1 MLETEDYQFLLHGY
15 VRLPH
20 IIISDEERK
29 EAGADAGC
37 SNYEFLK
44 CLARTGFKFRKLSSK
59 EYKER
64 AVFELDTVERLG
76 FVDYF
81 LLVWRIM
88 KKAREKKIATDYG
101 RGSCGG
107 SLILYLIGVTK
118 TDPIKYGLYFERF
131 ISEIRA
137 KKKVVDGVTYIDG
150 GLAPDID
157 MDFEQ
162 ARRHE
167 VIADLYES
175 YPGKVCKI
183 STVSTLSGKI
193 LIKEVGKIVLGM
205 NDDDTKMVADLIPKE
220 FGNVW
225 DIEHAAEG
233 KKNKETGEWDKE
245 PVPAFAAWCKKNK
258 EAYEIA
264 LSLRDIIKNKGSHPS
279 GFVVAYDD
287 LINFLPV
294 ELLKP
299 TEGEG
304 TEEMSSSF
312 EMNDVAYLTIKVD
325 LLGVRCCS
333 VIADVLN
340 EVGIDAED
348 INVDSDP
355 LIYDTLQDL
364 RAPHGIFQLEAPT
377 NLKVV
382 RAVKPKNLSELSD
395 VLAIA
400 RPGALDFLGDYKD
413 RTAKPLHPVIDAVLA
428 DTRGVCLFQEQLNRT
443 FVALGFTAGE
453 AEILRRVTAKKKK
466 EEIEE
471 WKPKIYAKCKE
482 NGFEESVGDLA
493 WKLASDGASYG
504 FNKCL
509 DPNTLV
515 ITSGRKSKKISDIV
529 IGDEVLAENEVA
541 GNHFV
546 KVKGVHKS
554 RQELFEIETSSGKK
568 LRCSMSHKILCDD
581 GLMRPLREIINGSFS
596 IACLDTSSSIF

>member
-1 MLETEDYQFLLHGY
+1 MLETKPFEFALFGY
-15 VRLPH
+15 VQLPH
-20 IIISDEERK
+20 IEISKEEK
-29 EAGADAGC
+29 QQIGAPEDC
-37 SNYEFLK
+37 SNFEFLK
-44 CLARTGFKFRKLSSK
+44 CLARAGFKAHGLSSK
-59 EYKER
+59 EHKER
-64 AVFELDTVERLG
+64 AKFELDTVERLG

-107 SLILYLIGVTK
+107 SLVLYLIGVTK

-167 VIADLYES
+167 VIQDLYES
-175 YPGKVCKI
+175 YPNRVCKI

-193 LIKEVGKIVLGM
+193 LVKEVGKIVLGM
-205 NDDDTKMVADLIPKE
+205 NDDETKMVADLIPKE

-245 PVPAFAAWCKKNK
+245 AVPAFARWAKNNK

-264 LSLRDIIKNKGSHPS
+264 LSLRDVIKNKGSHPS
-279 GFVVAYDD
+279 GFVVSFAD
-287 LINFLPV
+287 LDTFLPV

-304 TEEMSSSF
+304 EEEMSSAF
-312 EMNDVAYLTIKVD
+312 EMGDVAYLTIKVD
-325 LLGVRCCS
+325 VLGVRCCS

-340 EVGIDAED
+340 EVGLEMED

-364 RAPHGIFQLEAPT
+364 KAPHGIFQIEAPT
-377 NLKVV
+377 NLKVA
-382 RAVKPKNLSELSD
+382 RAVKPKNLQELSD

-400 RPGALDFLGDYKD
+400 RPGALDFLSDYKD
-413 RTAKPLHPVIDAVLA
+413 RTAKPLHPVIDAIMA
-428 DTRGVCLFQEQLNRT
+428 ETRGVCLFQESILKL
-443 FVALGFTAGE
+443 FVAIGFSLGE
-453 AEILRRVTAKKKK
+453 AEIIRRIVGKKDLKA
-466 EEIEE
+466 IAD
-471 WKPKIYAKCKE
+471 WKSKIYAKCE
-482 NGFEESVGDLA
+482 ESGFEKSIGDLI
-493 WKLASDGASYG
+493 WKISESSASYS
-504 FNKCL
+504 FNKC
-509 DPNTLV
+509 
-515 ITSGRKSKKISDIV
+515 I
-529 IGDEVLAENEVA
+529 EENELVETRSGLVPLKDIKA
-541 GNHFV
+541 GEDVECWNFKRNRKELKRV
-546 KVKGVHKS
+546 KNVFYNKKNVFLVTLGNGKTIKVSEDHKLIC
-554 RQELFEIETSSGKK
+554 EDGKK
-568 LRCSMSHKILCDD
+568 RTFNEAIAANIRIVCE
-581 GLMRPLREIINGSFS
+581 RP
-596 IACLDTSSSIF
+596 

>member
-1 MLETEDYQFLLHGY
+1 MLETEQFQFQNHGF

-20 IIISDEERK
+20 IIISDAERK
-29 EAGADAGC
+29 EADAPEGC
-37 SNYEFLK
+37 SNFEFLK

-59 EYKER
+59 EHKDR
-64 AVFELDTVERLG
+64 AKFELDTVERLG

-137 KKKVVDGVTYIDG
+137 KKKVVDGITYIDG

-193 LIKEVGKIVLGM
+193 LVKEVGKIVLGM

-225 DIEHAAEG
+225 DIEYAAEG

-245 PVPAFAAWCKKNK
+245 AVPAFAKWCRDNK

-279 GFVVAYDD
+279 GFVVSHDD
-287 LINFLPV
+287 LETFLPV

-304 TEEMSSSF
+304 GEEMSSSF
-312 EMNDVAYLTIKVD
+312 EMGDVAYLTIKVD

-340 EVGIDAED
+340 EVGVDMED

-377 NLKVV
+377 NLKVA
-382 RAVKPKNLSELSD
+382 RAVKPKNLQELSD

-413 RTAKPLHPVIDAVLA
+413 RAAKPIHPVIDAVLA
-428 DTRGVCLFQEQLNRT
+428 DTRGVCLFQESALKL
-443 FVALGFTAGE
+443 FVAIGFNLGE
-453 AEILRRVTAKKKK
+453 AEIIRRCISKKKK
-466 EEIEE
+466 EEVDV
-471 WKPKIYAKCKE
+471 WKAKIYAKCEE
-482 NGFEESVGDLA
+482 NGFEKNVADLIWKICDDSASYSFNRCLSPDTMVEYENGGYSPMYQTKVGDKIKAFDFVLKRTYFTEVEEIFENA
-493 WKLASDGASYG
+493 ADLYEV
-504 FNKCL
+504 
-509 DPNTLV
+509 T
-515 ITSGRKSKKISDIV
+515 TSGGKKIKAS
-529 IGDEVLAENEVA
+529 L
-541 GNHFV
+541 
-546 KVKGVHKS
+546 
-554 RQELFEIETSSGKK
+554 
-568 LRCSMSHKILCDD
+568 SHKFMTESGEMMKLSDVLS
-581 GLMRPLREIINGSFS
+581 GGYKIICES
-596 IACLDTSSSIF
+596 